1 MRVVAYMPVLN
12 EADILPWTIDHLF
25 QQGIEF
31 VRVLDG
37 GSTDG
42 SLHIARSHGASVD
55 ILAASDKQVCGDIL
69 KYIEGCAVADA
80 SSFDWCYYTDAD
92 EIRRSSLDGETLVDG
107 ITRLDAHGYNVIDH
121 KAYTFYPSQAEPL
134 RPNVSPEANLR
145 YYVDSGDPWTNGLPQ
160 EKLWKNDRPV
170 TLGGGGHILER
181 PDKRVAP
188 EKFVLKHF
196 PWRSPAHFERKL
208 AERLAR
214 RCESEHAK
222 GWGVHYDPLAAGK
235 DLIPKNLKY
244 WPDPVTSSHP
254 HIQTREINLNLGCS
268 DQILDGFLNVDV
280 SEPCDQI
287 ADLRGAWPWP
297 DSSIAAIR
305 AHDIIEHLP
314 DKIHTMNE
322 AWRVL
327 KPGGRMEIV
336 VPTTDGRAA
345 FQDPTHVSF
354 WNRHSFWYYEA
365 GSVYRERFAK
375 SSGIRAAFKV
385 LAEQDVSSQDGPK
398 LAIFLEAVK

>member
-25 QQGIEF
+25 QQGIER

-37 GSTDG
+37 GSTDK
-42 SLHIARSHGASVD
+42 SRDIAILHGAYVGCSGAGARQVCAEILRDIQILARS
-55 ILAASDKQVCGDIL
+55 I
-69 KYIEGCAVADA
+69 DA
-80 SSFDWCYYTDAD
+80 EFDWCYYTDAD
-92 EIRRSSLDGETLVDG
+92 EIRRSSRDGETLVDG
-107 ITRLDAHGYNVIDH
+107 ITRVDALGFNVIDH
-121 KAYTFYPSQAEPL
+121 KAYTFYPTAADRPVTDPPEQRL
-134 RPNVSPEANLR
+134 RR
-145 YYVDSGDPWTNGLPQ
+145 YVDSGDPWTNGLWQ
-160 EKLWKNDRPV
+160 EKLWKNDRAV
-170 TLGGGGHILER
+170 TLGGGGHVLER

-196 PWRSPAHFERKL
+196 PWRSQEHFHRKL

-222 GWGVHYDPLAAGK
+222 GWGVHYDPLAAGQS
-235 DLIPKNLKY
+235 LIPSNLKY

-254 HIQTREINLNLGCS
+254 HVQTRETNLNLGCS

-280 SEPCDQI
+280 CEPCDQI

-365 GSVYRERFAK
+365 GNVYRERFAK
-375 SSGIRAAFKV
+375 SAGIRAAFKV
-385 LAEQDVSSQDGPK
+385 LAEQDVSAIDGPK